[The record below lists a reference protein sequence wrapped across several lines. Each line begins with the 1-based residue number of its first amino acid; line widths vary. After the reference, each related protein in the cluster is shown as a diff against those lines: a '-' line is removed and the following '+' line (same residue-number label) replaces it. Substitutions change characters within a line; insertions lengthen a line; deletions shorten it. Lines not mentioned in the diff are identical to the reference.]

1 MNTENTVTGVQAETP
16 AKKTRARVKRK
27 SFKEV
32 RMAEREAVL
41 AGQKAYYEPKLRE
54 LADEIGLLQGQLEEQ
69 HETLSKIEGS
79 WITALRYWAKGHV

>member
-16 AKKTRARVKRK
+16 VKKTRARVKRK

-41 AGQKAYYEPKLRE
+41 AGQKSYYEPKLRE
-54 LADEIGLLQGQLEEQ
+54 LAEEIGLLQGQLEEQ
-69 HETLSKIEGS
+69 HEILSKIEGS
-79 WITALRYWAKGHV
+79 WLTALRYWAKGHV